1 MNPVEETDPEAPS
14 PPKGKRRKVV
24 IDYIVDKTRRLTTF
38 HKRKEGLLKKAY
50 ELSTLTGSEILL
62 LIASE
67 TGQVY
72 TFATPKFQPL
82 ITRPPGKTF
91 IENCLNTPD
100 SAVEAMP
107 APPQAKKHM

>member
-1 MNPVEETDPEAPS
+1 MCAQ
-14 PPKGKRRKVV
+14 
-24 IDYIVDKTRRLTTF
+24 
-38 HKRKEGLLKKAY
+38 AY

-82 ITRPPGKTF
+82 IARPPGKTF
-91 IENCLNTPD
+91 IENCLNAPD
-100 SAVEAMP
+100 TVDHPSHS
-107 APPQAKKHM
+107 K